1 MEGAAIKWYYTL
13 DAHVRW
19 DWNELCSIFIKQY
32 GQNLQFEVSLRELQ
46 NTTQESDEPFTD
58 FLTRWREKLAQMKH
72 KPAESDQLDLA
83 IEACVPP
90 LANKLKDMGIR
101 VEAYV
106 PHLASKLK
114 DMGIRDFNELYHFGV
129 QAEANL
135 NESIHE

>member
-1 MEGAAIKWYYTL
+1 MSLEGAAIKWYYTL
-13 DAHVRW
+13 DAHVRR

-32 GQNLQFEVSLRELQ
+32 ELNSQFEVFLRELQ

-72 KPAESDQLDLA
+72 KLTESDQLDLA
-83 IEACVPP
+83 IEACIPT
-90 LANKLKDMGIR
+90 
-101 VEAYV
+101 
-106 PHLASKLK
+106 LASKLK
-114 DMGIRDFNELYHFGV
+114 DMGIRDFKVLYHFGA